1 MSVIGDLS
9 DFDPGDLIT
18 ILGLLGKSGKLR
30 LTRGGS
36 EGMVVFRG
44 GKIIYAASSSF
55 RENLGSMLL
64 SRDLIDE
71 AQLVAALEQQ
81 HKSAEEKR
89 LGNILIEIGALSEE
103 ALESVLRDQVSR
115 VLSEFIPWSEGGFK
129 FDSMEIADHGE
140 VELSAGDL
148 LAPFG
153 LSTDHV
159 LLEAA
164 QRIDEGGPMDET
176 VPPVEETSPQPMHE
190 TAPPV
195 EETSPQPMDETVPPV
210 EETSPQAM
218 DEEAVEVAAPGPTVD
233 SVSLGSLVTEIHSP
247 EFKGESLSRLMQL
260 SEKSFGRSV
269 LFSARK
275 AGFRPIAHFG
285 VDSEAAL
292 AENAILDFVVPR
304 NLPGILSQAAE
315 EKRTIMATLP
325 LGQGDEELLKAL
337 GGATDTKSIAEPLI
351 VRDEVVL
358 VLYGDRIRDG
368 LQTGWIEEIETHL
381 GELALAI
388 QADIEHELAVHDSG
402 PGAA

>member
-18 ILGLLGKSGKLR
+18 VLGLLGKSGKLR
-30 LTRGGS
+30 LNSGES

-64 SRDLIDE
+64 SRSLIDE

-81 HKSAEEKR
+81 HKSADEKR
-89 LGNILIEIGALSEE
+89 LGNILIETGALSAE
-103 ALESVLRDQVSR
+103 ALESVIRDQVSR
-115 VLSEFIPWSEGGFK
+115 VLSEFIPWSAGEFK

-140 VELSAGDL
+140 VELPAGDL

-164 QRIDEGGPMDET
+164 QRLDEGAPM
-176 VPPVEETSPQPMHE
+176 EEM
-190 TAPPV
+190 APPV
-195 EETSPQPMDETVPPV
+195 EEGSPE
-210 EETSPQAM
+210 SM
-218 DEEAVEVAAPGPTVD
+218 DEEVAEVATPEPTVD
-233 SVSLGSLVTEIHSP
+233 SVSLGSIVTEIHSP
-247 EFKGESLSRLMQL
+247 EFKGESLQELMKL
-260 SEKSFGRSV
+260 SANSFGRCV

-285 VDSEAAL
+285 VDSESEL
-292 AENAILDFVVPR
+292 AENSILDFVVPR
-304 NLPGILSQAAE
+304 NLPGILSQSAE
-315 EKRTIMATLP
+315 KRRTIMATLP
-325 LGQGDEELLKAL
+325 MGQGDEELLKAL
-337 GGATDTKSIAEPLI
+337 GGTTETKSIAEPLI
-351 VRDEVVL
+351 VHDDVVL

-368 LQTGWIEEIETHL
+368 LQTGWIEVIEGHL
-381 GELALAI
+381 GKLAQAI
-388 QADIEHELAVHDSG
+388 QADIERELADLATA
-402 PGAA
+402 PGAS

>member
-18 ILGLLGKSGKLR
+18 VLGLLGKSGKLR
-30 LTRGGS
+30 MTRGGS

-64 SRDLIDE
+64 SRGLIDE
-71 AQLVAALEQQ
+71 AQLVAALKQQ
-81 HKSAEEKR
+81 HGSAEEQR
-89 LGNILIEIGALSEE
+89 LGNILIETGALSEE

-140 VELSAGDL
+140 VELPAGDL

-164 QRIDEGGPMDET
+164 QRIDEGDPMDET
-176 VPPVEETSPQPMHE
+176 VPAVEETR
-190 TAPPV
+190 
-195 EETSPQPMDETVPPV
+195 
-210 EETSPQAM
+210 PQAKP
-218 DEEAVEVAAPGPTVD
+218 EEAVEVAAPEPTAD
-233 SVSLGSLVTEIHSP
+233 SVSLGSLVTEVHSP
-247 EFKGESLSRLMQL
+247 EFKGEFLMDLMEL
-260 SEKSFGRSV
+260 SERSFGRCV
-269 LFSARK
+269 LFSVRK
-275 AGFRPIAHFG
+275 ASFRPVAHFG

-304 NLPGILSQAAE
+304 DLPGILSQAVE
-315 EKRTIMATLP
+315 EERTIMATLP
-325 LGQGDEELLKAL
+325 LGQGDEELLEAL

-388 QADIEHELAVHDSG
+388 QADIEHEIAVQRSG
-402 PGAA
+402 PDAD